1 METTAARKSATFRL
15 NAALLERVKA
25 EAARENRSLNN
36 FVETL
41 LIEAMRRIPN
51 PETAEAIEE
60 ARSGKFAGELDM
72 DNFESFMKSLNSIG

>member
-41 LIEAMRRIPN
+41 LMEAMRRIPN

-72 DNFESFMKSLNSIG
+72 DNFESFMKSLNSIS